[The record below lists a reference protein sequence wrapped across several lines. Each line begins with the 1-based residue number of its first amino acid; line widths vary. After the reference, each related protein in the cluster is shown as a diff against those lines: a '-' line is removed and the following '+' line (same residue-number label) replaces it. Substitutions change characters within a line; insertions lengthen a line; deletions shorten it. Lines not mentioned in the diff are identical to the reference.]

1 MCVWGYDESRGMV
14 KTAELLV
21 GKTAAKNLA
30 KNLVPAPV
38 RDVYDAI
45 DTVGMCVSPS
55 DYNDAYDKF
64 EKAYTK
70 AEGLSLL
77 TDSDK
82 EQMKLR
88 MEEEEEKLEFLKEDV
103 VNEDALS

>member
-1 MCVWGYDESRGMV
+1 M
-14 KTAELLV
+14 
-21 GKTAAKNLA
+21 
-30 KNLVPAPV
+30 PAPV

-64 EKAYTK
+64 EKAYTN
-70 AEGLSLL
+70 AENLNLL
-77 TDSDK
+77 TDADK
-82 EQMKLR
+82 EQMKVR
-88 MEEEEEKLEFLKEDV
+88 MEEEEEKLEFLKDDV